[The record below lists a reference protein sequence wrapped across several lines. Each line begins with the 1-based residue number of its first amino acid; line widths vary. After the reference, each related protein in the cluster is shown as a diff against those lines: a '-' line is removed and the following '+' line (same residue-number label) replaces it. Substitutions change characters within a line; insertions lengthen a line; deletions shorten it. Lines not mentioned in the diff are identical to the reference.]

1 MNIRRLIAA
10 SVTVLTLT
18 GAVSSALAC
27 PDDKKPKP
35 PSACPDDKT
44 PKPPSEA

>member
-1 MNIRRLIAA
+1 MKIRTLIAA
-10 SVTVLTLT
+10 GVAALTLST
-18 GAVSSALAC
+18 ALSSALAC

-35 PSACPDDKT
+35 PSSCPDDKK